1 MKFIS
6 NIKNFAAAGFSAV
19 VGFFGR
25 FTLPALTAT
34 NAATAVGA
42 VALSYAAF
50 KHKDAIVEKAK
61 NLVSR
66 YSADTVDTA
75 EVVVN
80 PDVTPEGK

>member
-1 MKFIS
+1 MKFIL
-6 NIKNFAAAGFSAV
+6 NIKNFAVAGFSAV

-50 KHKDAIVEKAK
+50 KHKDTIVAKATK
-61 NLVSR
+61 VFSR
-66 YSADTVDTA
+66 YSKKSADENA
-75 EVVVN
+75 EEEV
-80 PDVTPEGK
+80 VTPENS

>member
-50 KHKDAIVEKAK
+50 KHKDAIFDKAK
-61 NLVSR
+61 QLVSR
-66 YSADTVDTA
+66 YSAKSADESADA
-75 EVVVN
+75 EGPSLVV
-80 PDVTPEGK
+80 EG

>member
-42 VALSYAAF
+42 VALGSAVY
-50 KHKDAIVEKAK
+50 KHKATIFAKAK
-61 NLVSR
+61 GACDIIAAKILPKG
-66 YSADTVDTA
+66 
-75 EVVVN
+75 E
-80 PDVTPEGK
+80 

>member
-6 NIKNFAAAGFSAV
+6 NIKNFAVAGFSAV
-19 VGFFGR
+19 AGFFGR

-50 KHKDAIVEKAK
+50 KNKDTIFAKA
-61 NLVSR
+61 NQLVSR
-66 YSADTVDTA
+66 FSAKSADGGSVDTK
-75 EVVVN
+75 
-80 PDVTPEGK
+80 TPAQ